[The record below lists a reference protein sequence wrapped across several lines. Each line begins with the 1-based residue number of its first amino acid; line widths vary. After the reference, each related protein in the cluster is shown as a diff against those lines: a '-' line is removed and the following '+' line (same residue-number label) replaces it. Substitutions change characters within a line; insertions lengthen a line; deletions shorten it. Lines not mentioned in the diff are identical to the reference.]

1 MEATIIIT
9 VKSKSGDGQVIRDV
23 WGSLSASELIA
34 VINRYITNGWNLIAL
49 EELDETI
56 EEFYSKRLTDDDI
69 DAMAADIP
77 Q

>member
-9 VKSKSGDGQVIRDV
+9 VKSKSGDGQVIRDA